1 MREIWVK
8 KKRPQ
13 NLWPWISSLISDFRY
28 KYYQAER
35 TFLPFALLAA
45 RTFLPPFV
53 LILDLKPWTLALEIF
68 LGWNV
73 ILLITVFLS
82 ANRDFRNYPALSGIR
97 RAEHVWFGSWTF
109 TSLQT
114 CFLIIRVRLFDVK
127 YIYLHNCTACYAL
140 TGSEKCA
147 RRRSFGEHRGVPAG
161 TCAACSHFHCAR
173 WPGVVHINP
182 GTCG

>member
-1 MREIWVK
+1 MRNFSLIWCCDHVPSGKVSLRWCASYNNLSYQRGKIK

-82 ANRDFRNYPALSGIR
+82 ANRDFCNYSASPVIWSDERISSGR
-97 RAEHVWFGSWTF
+97 WTF
-109 TSLQT
+109 TSFQT
-114 CFLIIRVRLFDVK
+114 CPIIIRGSIFYVK
-127 YIYLHNCTACYAL
+127 
-140 TGSEKCA
+140 
-147 RRRSFGEHRGVPAG
+147 
-161 TCAACSHFHCAR
+161 
-173 WPGVVHINP
+173 
-182 GTCG
+182 